1 MTEETLTIDSI
12 DIEVEEGHTDT
23 SADAVRGDETHEASD
38 TAHAEEGGMH
48 IQLATEPAFKIGNF
62 TVTNAMTATFVTTL
76 VIIAFAL
83 LVRRKAGV
91 VPSRLQVA
99 FEEIFMMYLNQLEE
113 AVGEKRARM
122 IAPLIVTLFLFVI
135 VANNFIL
142 IPVLGSF
149 VTEHGHFF
157 RTPTT
162 DYSLT
167 IALALVTMGSAHL
180 IAFFAAP
187 LNHIG
192 NYIRVRPLWQI
203 VTGKKPVSE
212 LFNAFIEIFLGVLEI
227 LGDIIKVISL
237 GTRLFGN
244 LLAGEVV
251 IIVISGLMFATQFV
265 VPIPF
270 IVMATFAGLIQ
281 AFVFGL
287 LSTIFISN
295 NLIHATA
302 HHD

>member
-1 MTEETLTIDSI
+1 MTEETLTIEEI
-12 DIEVEEGHTDT
+12 TVEAVPSEDTHSGTAAEAVEGEEH
-23 SADAVRGDETHEASD
+23 
-38 TAHAEEGGMH
+38 EEGGMH
-48 IQLATEPAFKIGNF
+48 IQLATEEAFKIGSF
-62 TVTNAMTATFVTTL
+62 TVSNAMTATFVTTL
-76 VIIAFAL
+76 IIIVFAL

-99 FEEIFMMYLNQLEE
+99 FEEIFMMYLTQLEE
-113 AVGEKRARM
+113 SVGEKKARL
-122 IAPLIVTLFLFVI
+122 IAPLITTLFLFVI

-142 IPVLGSF
+142 IPFLGSF
-149 VTEHGHFF
+149 TTEHGHFF

-167 IALALVTMGSAHL
+167 IALALITMGAAHL
-180 IAFFAAP
+180 IAFVAAP
-187 LNHIG
+187 LQHVG

-203 VTGKKPVSE
+203 ITGKKPVSE

-251 IIVISGLMFATQFV
+251 LIVISGLMFATQFL

-270 IVMATFAGLIQ
+270 IVMATFAALIQ

-295 NLIHATA
+295 NLIHAT
-302 HHD
+302 HHEH